1 MAGGNK
7 TQSEMKRS
15 FEDLF
20 AEYADVIYRLCLF
33 KTSNEDV
40 AHDLTQE
47 TFLRL
52 WRAMSGDQ
60 PVLKP
65 KQYLYQIARNLIID
79 HYKKMKSV
87 SLDQMM
93 EEGFDTGE
101 KDPKIGLQSEL
112 SLLRS
117 AIEKLEEDYREVIYM
132 RFVEDM
138 GVGDIAEALD
148 ISANLVSVRLNRGKQ
163 KLEELFA
170 GA

>member
-7 TQSEMKRS
+7 TESEMKRS
-15 FEDLF
+15 FEDHF
-20 AEYADVIYRLCLF
+20 AEYADVIYRLCLY

-52 WRAMSGDQ
+52 WRAMSGPE

-101 KDPKIGLQSEL
+101 VDRKIGLASEL
-112 SLLRS
+112 ALLRA
-117 AIEKLEEDYREVIYM
+117 AIERLEEDYREVIYM